1 MLPQGSFELLVTLK
15 NPFQER
21 PLCTAGYKTG
31 KGSRSGTW
39 ISAQAQPGGPEKALQ
54 LLRIFRSC
62 FNLANVVGPLSQL
75 TVL

>member
-1 MLPQGSFELLVTLK
+1 MCPLVSYFLVYFGFELDLLDQVTHWCYPREALNCWLK

-39 ISAQAQPGGPEKALQ
+39 ISAQAQPGGPEKAL
-54 LLRIFRSC
+54 
-62 FNLANVVGPLSQL
+62 
-75 TVL
+75 